1 MNQSPIS
8 ILPEMERFVDER
20 KRIRLSYQKA
30 LEGSK
35 KLEQL
40 AAQVDASN
48 APQLS
53 SRPIPPLTS
62 EAVPSQEIEAVL
74 PRIEQEIA
82 SARQI
87 EQQIQAEQAA
97 IEEIQRKA
105 KTLMTTLIV
114 GGVVAAIIIV
124 LILLISIHVI

>member
-35 KLEQL
+35 KLAQL

-48 APQLS
+48 APLLS
-53 SRPIPPLTS
+53 ARPIPPLTN

-124 LILLISIHVI
+124 LILLISTHVI